1 MNYPF
6 NPLFGLPS
14 KLTPAVPI
22 ICKDFISCL
31 LLVFDVVLR
40 ILTWISGALA
50 VIMFMYAGI
59 TLIVSYKKAEE
70 VKNILIWGTIGL
82 VIALISYA
90 LVVLIEN
97 VVSRGAIGMV
107 NIAYAQQLR
116 FQPGRV
122 CTPYNIFD
130 ILSGKPI
137 PQGLLGK
144 CLLWLAQKIL
154 TVIYT
159 VSLLLA
165 IGFIIYGGMIL
176 ITKPGDRSGMQYVLW
191 SIIGAVVTILAF
203 SLVRAIEYSLT
214 H

>member
-1 MNYPF
+1 MAYPF
-6 NPLFGLPS
+6 NPFFGLPS
-14 KLTPAVPI
+14 KLTPPVPI
-22 ICKDFISCL
+22 VCQDFISCL
-31 LLVFDVVLR
+31 LLIFDVALKV
-40 ILTWISGALA
+40 LTWISGALA
-50 VIMFMYAGI
+50 VIMFMWAGI
-59 TLIVSYKKAEE
+59 MLIGSYKKADE
-70 VKNILIWGTIGL
+70 VKNILIWGVIGL
-82 VIALISYA
+82 VIAIISYS

-97 VVSRGAIGMV
+97 IVSKGAIGLI
-107 NIAYAQQLR
+107 NIAYAQQLK

-130 ILSGKPI
+130 ILRGQLI
-137 PQGLLGK
+137 RQGLLGK

-159 VSLLLA
+159 ISLLSA
-165 IGFIIYGGMIL
+165 IGFIIYGGIIL

-191 SIIGAVVTILAF
+191 SLIGAIVTILSY